1 MIRSFRHSGLKNFFL
16 TGSKAGIQPDH
27 ATKLRLQLFRLDSAR
42 SPEDMNA
49 SGWKLHPLHGKL
61 EGHWSVRVNGNWR
74 LTFRFDGNDATI
86 VDYTDY
92 H

>member
-42 SPEDMNA
+42 NPEDMNA